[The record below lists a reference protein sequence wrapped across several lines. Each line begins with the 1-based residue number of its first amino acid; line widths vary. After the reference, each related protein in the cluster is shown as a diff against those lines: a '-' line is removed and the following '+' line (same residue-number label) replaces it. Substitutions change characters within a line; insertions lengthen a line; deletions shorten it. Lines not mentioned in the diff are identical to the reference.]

1 MTARHQDACADARP
15 DRERIPFDRPH
26 RSTWVPGVQVC
37 ARAAASAG
45 LSVAVAQYF
54 GLPFPIYSMI
64 AAVIVTD
71 LSAKQTRRLGVP
83 RLAGTVVGAVVG
95 VVLSQ
100 LLPSNA
106 GAIALGI
113 AIAMLLS
120 YLARFPETAKLSGY
134 VCGIILLGHG
144 DQPLAYALGRFLE
157 TLLGIGMAIAVG
169 FVPKLIRDDALEGK
183 GGGGRGHPVPAK

>member
-37 ARAAASAG
+37 ARPAASAG
-45 LSVAVAQYF
+45 LSVAVAQVL

-83 RLAGTVVGAVVG
+83 RLADTVIGAVVG
-95 VVLSQ
+95 VVLSP

-120 YLARFPETAKLSGY
+120 HLARFPEAAKLSGY

-144 DQPLAYALGRFLE
+144 DQPLA
-157 TLLGIGMAIAVG
+157 
-169 FVPKLIRDDALEGK
+169 
-183 GGGGRGHPVPAK
+183 